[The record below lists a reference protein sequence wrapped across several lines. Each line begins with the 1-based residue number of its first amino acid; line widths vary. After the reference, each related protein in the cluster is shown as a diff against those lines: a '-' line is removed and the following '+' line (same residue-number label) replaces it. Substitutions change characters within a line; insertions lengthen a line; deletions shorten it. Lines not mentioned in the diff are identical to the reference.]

1 MQAKASNA
9 AIARALLAL
18 YNEGKKMDQLVRS
31 LAAFLTTE
39 HRQADAQAIVRELER
54 LLLNTEGKLYI
65 HASSAY
71 ALGEV
76 QKAEI
81 SRIFNQQT
89 TAKEVIIQETIDPDV
104 IGGVRLQTA
113 DHQLDLTLQRQL
125 QQLKHAGTAY
135 SA

>member
-9 AIARALLAL
+9 AIARALLSL
-18 YNEGKKMDQLVRS
+18 VNEGKKMDQLIQS

-54 LLLNTEGKLYI
+54 LLLNTEGKLYV

-71 ALGEV
+71 SLGKT

-81 SRIFNQQT
+81 TRIFSQQT
-89 TAKEVIIQETIDPDV
+89 AAKEVIIQETLDPDV

-113 DHQLDLTLQRQL
+113 DHQLDLTVQRQL
-125 QQLKHAGTAY
+125 QRLKHAGTAY